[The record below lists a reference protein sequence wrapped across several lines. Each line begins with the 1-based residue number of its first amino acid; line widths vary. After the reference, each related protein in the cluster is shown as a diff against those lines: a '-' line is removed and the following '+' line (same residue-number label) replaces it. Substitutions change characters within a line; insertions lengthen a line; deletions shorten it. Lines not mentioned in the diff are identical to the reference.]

1 MMNKINY
8 SGYRFPPEIIPGKHT
23 WEIEQVKFL
32 SVEPRGPVW
41 VDAVEK
47 CLPQITCCAGERFQ
61 LVSGWVLSGDL
72 AWIAMPLRNRRAHP
86 TFWWAE

>member
-1 MMNKINY
+1 MAESTPRGFSHVVGGLAVPWLQQPLMMNKINY

-47 CLPQITCCAGERFQ
+47 
-61 LVSGWVLSGDL
+61 VSVNWLWN
-72 AWIAMPLRNRRAHP
+72 WILK
-86 TFWWAE
+86 

>member
-47 CLPQITCCAGERFQ
+47 SAFCLA
-61 LVSGWVLSGDL
+61 
-72 AWIAMPLRNRRAHP
+72 LRSSHSNRRGNKLFQQPAKG
-86 TFWWAE
+86 TSQLLV